1 MTRERSLKK
10 WRKRTRWIMAI
21 AIVLLAIS
29 GRPAWHLW
37 RTVKN
42 DGRSLPEI
50 PRGFANDASR
60 LNLTKVNRVWDI
72 PDDAE
77 QAEKQLAELLALARR
92 ERLPVSIAGA
102 RHSMGGHTICPDG
115 IVINMRPFRAMQ
127 LNEAKDR
134 LHVQA
139 GAFWEDII
147 PYLDDRG
154 CSVAVMQSNNSFS
167 VGGSIS
173 VNCHGWQF
181 DRPPIAS
188 TVDSFR
194 LMKADGSIVTCS
206 RIENTDLFSLVL
218 GGYGLFGVILDVEL
232 RVVPNARYRMEQF
245 LVPADHALT
254 TYDEHVKDRPDVEMV
269 YARMSIVPNPLF
281 REVLLTAFIR
291 EDGDIPK
298 LNDPEHAKLQ
308 RAIFRGSAESDYGK
322 ELRWTAETKLQPWL
336 SKKVVSRNQLL
347 NEKVSAL
354 QNRSATSTDILHE
367 YFLPRSGIVGFVDE
381 MRAIVP
387 KHRCDLLNVTVR
399 SVNEDQDSFLR
410 YADQRVIAFVMLFQQ
425 PLTEDAEARMQ
436 ALTREL
442 IDAALARGGRYYL
455 PYRLHATPEQFQQAY
470 PQAARF
476 FELKRQHDPDELFQN
491 QFSRKYGRVLS
502 GDDELNRT
510 SP

>member
-1 MTRERSLKK
+1 
-10 WRKRTRWIMAI
+10 
-21 AIVLLAIS
+21 
-29 GRPAWHLW
+29 
-37 RTVKN
+37 
-42 DGRSLPEI
+42 LPEI
-50 PRGFANDASR
+50 PAGFANDASR

-72 PDDAE
+72 PDDVE

-92 ERLPVSIAGA
+92 DKLPVSIAGA
-102 RHSMGGHTICPDG
+102 RHSMGGHTIAPDG

-127 LNEAKDR
+127 LNDAKDR

-139 GAFWEDII
+139 GAFWDEII
-147 PYLDDRG
+147 PYLDERG
-154 CSVAVMQSNNSFS
+154 CSVAVMQSNSSFS

-188 TVDSFR
+188 TVKSFR

-206 RIENTDLFSLVL
+206 RTENDDLFSLVL
-218 GGYGLFGVILDVEL
+218 GGYGLFGVILDAEL

-245 LVPADHALT
+245 LVPATEALT
-254 TYDEHVKDRPDVEMV
+254 TYDEQVKDRPDVEMV

-291 EDGDIPK
+291 DDGEIPK
-298 LNDPEHAKLQ
+298 LSDPEYAKLQ
-308 RAIFRGSAESDYGK
+308 RAIFRGSAESNYGK

-336 SKKVVSRNQLL
+336 AKKVVSRNQLL

-354 QNRSATSTDILHE
+354 QNRSAASTDILHE

-381 MRAIVP
+381 MRSIVP
-387 KHRCDLLNVTVR
+387 KHGCDLLNVTVR
-399 SVNEDQDSFLR
+399 SVNKDHDTFLR
-410 YADQRVIAFVMLFQQ
+410 YADERVIAFVMLFQQ
-425 PLTEDAEARMQ
+425 PLTDDAEARMQ
-436 ALTREL
+436 ATTREL

-455 PYRLHATPEQFQQAY
+455 PYRLHATPEQFHQAY

-476 FELKRQHDPDELFQN
+476 FELKRQHDREELFQN
-491 QFSRKYGRVLS
+491 QFYRRYGR
-502 GDDELNRT
+502 T
-510 SP
+510 AP